1 MKPFRLIAAAAVFGV
16 ASLALAQAQT
26 MSPQDF
32 AATAASSD
40 MFEIRS
46 SELALEKSKSDA
58 VRDFA
63 QMMINDH
70 TAASEALKA
79 AAQQDGVT
87 VPAEMLEK
95 HATQLQTLQGAPAD
109 SFDTSY
115 VEAQVAAH
123 EEALALM
130 QSYADTGDGAALKA
144 HAAKTAPVIQMHHE
158 HVQKLTP

>member
-1 MKPFRLIAAAAVFGV
+1 MKPLRLIAATAVFGM

-26 MSPQDF
+26 MSAQDF

-46 SELALEKSKSDA
+46 SELALERSQSNA
-58 VRDFA
+58 VQGFA

-70 TAASEALKA
+70 TAASEGLKT

-95 HATQLQTLQGAPAD
+95 HATQLQTLQDTAAD
-109 SFDTSY
+109 AFDASY
-115 VEAQVAAH
+115 VNVQVAAH

-130 QSYADTGDGAALKA
+130 QAYAETGETAALKA
-144 HAAKTAPVIQMHHE
+144 HAAKTAPVIQMHYE
-158 HVQKLTP
+158 HVKKLTP